1 MSVASYLSDGDE
13 RGSWGQLPD
22 LVHPPKSL
30 KAGAKCLYQGGF
42 GDRFVT
48 ETITNI
54 STTTVIIAVK
64 NSNSNVRKTRD
75 SFSYWRSVAQISRWY
90 QIRIIWNNNDD
101 DHDDNDKPRHTT
113 RYSTQTSKNPQVRD

>member
-1 MSVASYLSDGDE
+1 MLYSAILYYKRLSVASYLSDVDE

-22 LVHPPKSL
+22 PVHPLKSL

-48 ETITNI
+48 ETISNI
-54 STTTVIIAVK
+54 LTTTVIIAVK

-75 SFSYWRSVAQISRWY
+75 SFSYWRSVAQISR
-90 QIRIIWNNNDD
+90 
-101 DHDDNDKPRHTT
+101 
-113 RYSTQTSKNPQVRD
+113 

>member
-1 MSVASYLSDGDE
+1 MDE
-13 RGSWGQLPD
+13 RGGWGQLPD
-22 LVHPPKSL
+22 PVHPLKSL

-48 ETITNI
+48 ETISNI

-64 NSNSNVRKTRD
+64 NSNSDVRKTRD

-90 QIRIIWNNNDD
+90 QIRIIWNNNNDDDDDDDGDD

>member
-1 MSVASYLSDGDE
+1 MDE
-13 RGSWGQLPD
+13 RGSCGQLPD
-22 LVHPPKSL
+22 PVHPLKSL

-42 GDRFVT
+42 S
-48 ETITNI
+48 NI

-90 QIRIIWNNNDD
+90 QIRIIWNNNNDD
-101 DHDDNDKPRHTT
+101 DDDDKPRHTT